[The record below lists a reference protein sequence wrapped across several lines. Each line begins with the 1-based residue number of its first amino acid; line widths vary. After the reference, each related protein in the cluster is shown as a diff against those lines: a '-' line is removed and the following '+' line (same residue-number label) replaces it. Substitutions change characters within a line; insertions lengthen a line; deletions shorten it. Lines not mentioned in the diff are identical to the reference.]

1 MSVSNYDYKRRGI
14 ALRKRD
20 ALRDAMQHAQVCANA
35 QLDDAR
41 LQDEADAA
49 AELFL
54 RNEEKIEYLDAVI
67 DQQRPYGKRQRRE
80 SAPDPIDILLVQ
92 QREQHRREQERR
104 RRRGLDAAPPL
115 AAPVHV
121 PHDKPIP
128 GLITPEQAKAESDA
142 RRAREAEKAAAAL
155 AKRQARETDRAAR
168 KELRRLK
175 AVARAARNRAKK
187 KEADNAP
194 A

>member
-1 MSVSNYDYKRRGI
+1 MPVSNYDYKRRGI
-14 ALRKRD
+14 ALRSRN
-20 ALRDAMQHAQVCANA
+20 ALREAMQYAQVCANA
-35 QLDDAR
+35 QPDDAR

-49 AELFL
+49 AERFL

-67 DQQRPYGKRQRRE
+67 DQQRPYGKKQRRE
-80 SAPDPIDILLVQ
+80 GAPDPIDILLTQ

-104 RRRGLDAAPPL
+104 LRRGLDPVPPL
-115 AAPVHV
+115 TAPVHA
-121 PHDKPIP
+121 PRDEPIP

-155 AKRQARETDRAAR
+155 AKRQAKETDRAAR

-175 AVARAARNRAKK
+175 AVARAARNRLKK
-187 KEADNAP
+187 KAHDA
-194 A
+194 